1 MQTKSTQTSKKG
13 NYMYSLHSKFKIVK
27 SDLLDIK
34 TEYDLQIKQYK
45 LFIKKY

>member
-1 MQTKSTQTSKKG
+1 
-13 NYMYSLHSKFKIVK
+13 MYSLHSKFKIVK

-45 LFIKKY
+45 LFIKKYQKEISATLNNSSS